1 MGKFSTTDSEG
12 RSNNSVSY
20 FDQLVSLIKR
30 VFFTKTKKV
39 WSSKKEDWSWSIY
52 FEVVF
57 ESVKHFFSYFS
68 YFVLKRKAW
77 LNFTLYRPLLKYS
90 RPVRH
95 DLKVDWSFLLNLNK
109 KMNLNILPKLY
120 EAFYK
125 FLLPFISGKL
135 WFSTQKRIFYYIAS
149 LIFRRIA
156 FFKWYNKL

>member
-1 MGKFSTTDSEG
+1 MTAVQAIHNAVIENFCYAYFINVCSKLASSL
-12 RSNNSVSY
+12 NNQIVI
-20 FDQLVSLIKR
+20 QIKLLHIW
-30 VFFTKTKKV
+30 VCIIF
-39 WSSKKEDWSWSIY
+39 
-52 FEVVF
+52 
-57 ESVKHFFSYFS
+57 FFSHFS

-125 FLLPFISGKL
+125 FLLPFISGKV
-135 WFSTQKRIFYYIAS
+135 WFSTQKIIFYYIAS
-149 LIFRRIA
+149 LIFRRTRNQDLWSW
-156 FFKWYNKL
+156 F